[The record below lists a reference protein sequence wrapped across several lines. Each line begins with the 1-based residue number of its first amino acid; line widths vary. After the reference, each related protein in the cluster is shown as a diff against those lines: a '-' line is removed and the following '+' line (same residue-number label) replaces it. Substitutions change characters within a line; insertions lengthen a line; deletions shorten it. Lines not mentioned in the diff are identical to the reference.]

1 MELTAENYYSP
12 EANAEYM
19 SVSQFKSFAGTDGK
33 LACEAEARLNFV
45 ENGK

>member
-33 LACEAEARLNFV
+33 NVADDKNFA
-45 ENGK
+45 